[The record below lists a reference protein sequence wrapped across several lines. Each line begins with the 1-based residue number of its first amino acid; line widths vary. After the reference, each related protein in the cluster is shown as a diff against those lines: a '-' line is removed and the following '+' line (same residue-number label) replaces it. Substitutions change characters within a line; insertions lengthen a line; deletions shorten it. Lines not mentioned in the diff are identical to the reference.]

1 MQYDQKQISIELN
14 LKRRTNYG
22 INGSQNISKFIFS
35 GQSMNDR
42 EENQTDALAYVNKIK
57 CMCYK
62 SPPRLP
68 EIPLL
73 LSQYLPVNELKGL
86 SKEAF
91 LVLEECLL
99 SNLFSYNSFEDI
111 KVIRNLAKEYRSI
124 KDYAVNASGI
134 TKEYQEW
141 FDQLPVFDQMLTMKY
156 KENLQL
162 IKSQSVRANMKGTF
176 QQLASHDC
184 LRIVNSEDEG
194 LEEERKKDSYSK
206 FVRANMKATFRQYA
220 SHEPLELVSFE
231 DHEVEEE
238 RKRDSYRK
246 FEAEIKTVTETKESK
261 RRFKLLRKV
270 FFMFHNCYSQNKRRP
285 KLLEGLFMLS
295 ICYSQNK
302 RMLKLLK
309 DMHGRRGA
317 LLKGADKITVTEIK
331 EVHKKAHMDFKGLLT
346 DAEDDFAIEAL
357 RKPVENVI
365 MKYKRRLKL
374 LEAKYDRRGVLLK
387 GADKKTV
394 TEIKGTMQYYHRI
407 ESREYTETTTNDKEC
422 RTQLNAY
429 VKITLEMLNIALE
442 IVSSKLILHRNIF
455 PEVIR
460 MFLHFPTM
468 EEDDSKEQKLQ

>member
-162 IKSQSVRANMKGTF
+162 IKSQS
-176 QQLASHDC
+176 
-184 LRIVNSEDEG
+184 
-194 LEEERKKDSYSK
+194 
-206 FVRANMKATFRQYA
+206 VRANMKATFRQYA